1 MLNFSDAEAPSDEK
15 AIDNL
20 EMRVRPGDKEHMSRA
35 AELTDVRLTTFL
47 GASAEREAERVLHEH
62 QNTVPS
68 KRDRK
73 ALLEARVRCIETE
86 RKGRSCNQPAA

>member
-73 ALLEARVRCIETE
+73 ALLEALDDV
-86 RKGRSCNQPAA
+86 GRG